1 MEVHIQDVVL
11 LKLELDILV
20 HTVQDRMNDLWRKMS
35 KSGMK
40 DGQVQLPV
48 SLPTLDGDEEVALV
62 DNGKIAIDQMTET
75 GRKQVAEE
83 VEVAFVDEVVVVQK
97 TM

>member
-1 MEVHIQDVVL
+1 MVHIQDVVL
-11 LKLELDILV
+11 LEEFHILV
-20 HTVQDRMNDLWRKMS
+20 HNVQDRMNDLWRKML

-40 DGQVQLPV
+40 HGQLQLPV
-48 SLPTLDGDEEVALV
+48 SLPTLDGGEEVVLV
-62 DNGKIAIDQMTET
+62 DNGKIGIDQMTET

-83 VEVAFVDEVVVVQK
+83 VEVAFVDEVVVGK